1 LLAEAEHA
9 RPISV
14 RNEERGYR
22 PALNALLVVDLAAQ
36 IVEPAR
42 DDMIASS
49 AADPLSEPA
58 CATRRRVDGCE
69 WMLDTEPIERGK
81 ETLRRFDAL
90 NRGGIVA
97 PSTGQR

>member
-1 LLAEAEHA
+1 
-9 RPISV
+9 
-14 RNEERGYR
+14 
-22 PALNALLVVDLAAQ
+22 
-36 IVEPAR
+36 
-42 DDMIASS
+42 MIASS

-90 NRGGIVA
+90 NRGGIIA
-97 PSTGQR
+97 EHRPALSDQLQMFGAILEA